1 MKKNS
6 GDEVASDGH
15 SDHIFVGVRVR
26 PLGSDRGE
34 TFGIVVDSYGGIEVP
49 PMGGAGRQD
58 NHGKP
63 QRFQFSGVYEPKVDN
78 AHMFEL
84 IGSPLVDNV
93 CSGYNST
100 LFAYGQ
106 TGSGKTYTIGEANKI
121 NTIHEGVAHRTIR
134 DLFARTPSD
143 EGGWKSRTITV
154 QCPIRLAIERVAF
167 VEWSELAPLSSC
179 LRNTKRLRSSRRQV
193 RAGLCGADLRPLCR
207 DVQFRREGSY
217 PARAQGQL

>member
-167 VEWSELAPLSSC
+167 VEWSEPCASVILLAQHKTSSILTSAGTC
-179 LRNTKRLRSSRRQV
+179 RSMWSRSTTSLPR
-193 RAGLCGADLRPLCR
+193 RP
-207 DVQFRREGSY
+207 VQTRR
-217 PARAQGQL
+217 